1 MRARAYV
8 LGVSLGLAIAAALAG
23 PAWAASNVLTW
34 QDNSTN
40 EANFHI
46 ERKIIPTPA
55 PPAAISCGV
64 TPATDYAQIATTGVN
79 VTTFSD
85 SAVVEGTTYCYRV
98 KASNP
103 AGSSNFSNEAGRTVP
118 FTVPVAP
125 SALGVT
131 GGP

>member
-1 MRARAYV
+1 MKHIESMLFV
-8 LGVSLGLAIAAALAG
+8 LAILLASVV
-23 PAWAASNVLTW
+23 PARAASNVLTW

-40 EANFHI
+40 EANFHV
-46 ERKIIPTPA
+46 ERKVIPTPTGPIA
-55 PPAAISCGV
+55 CTV
-64 TPATDYAQIATTGVN
+64 TPATDYAQIATTGLN

-85 SAVVEGTTYCYRV
+85 AAVVEGTTYCYRV

-118 FTVPVAP
+118 FSVPAAP
-125 SALGVT
+125 SGLGVA

>member
-1 MRARAYV
+1 MKRLA
-8 LGVSLGLAIAAALAG
+8 LLGLAIVWMAS
-23 PAWAASNVLTW
+23 PSWAASNVLTW

-46 ERKIIPTPA
+46 ERKVIPTPTG
-55 PPAAISCGV
+55 PMSCTV
-64 TPATDYAQIATTGVN
+64 TPVTDYAQIATTGLN
-79 VTTFSD
+79 VTTFTD
-85 SAVVEGTTYCYRV
+85 AAVTEGMTYCYRV

-103 AGSSNFSNEAGRTVP
+103 AGASNYTNEAGRSVP

-125 SALGVT
+125 SGLGVS